1 MVKTLLAAITVTVLL
16 ASSAA
21 PSSAQYRYRGGYGY
35 GGWWNGGAGAV
46 LGLGLGL
53 GFLGG
58 ALATA
63 PYYTAPYYAAPGY
76 GYALLQPYPPLG
88 TGVIHYSNI
97 THTCQI
103 ARLHGG
109 KWCNRPA
116 WKSSRVHGDAPGGD

>member
-1 MVKTLLAAITVTVLL
+1 MVKTLLAAITATVLL

-35 GGWWNGGAGAV
+35 GGGWNGGAGAA

-63 PYYTAPYYAAPGY
+63 PYYTAPYYGAPGY
-76 GYALLQPYPPLG
+76 GYAPAPAVPTTWYWCDPYQQYYPYVPIGLC
-88 TGVIHYSNI
+88 TSVRPI
-97 THTCQI
+97 QI
-103 ARLHGG
+103 
-109 KWCNRPA
+109 
-116 WKSSRVHGDAPGGD
+116 

>member
-1 MVKTLLAAITVTVLL
+1 MVKTILAVITATVLL

-35 GGWWNGGAGAV
+35 GGGWHGGGWNGGNGAA

-63 PYYTAPYYAAPGY
+63 PYYTAPYYGGPGY
-76 GYALLQPYPPLG
+76 GYAPAAAPTHWYWCVLLPQYHPNLPKC
-88 TGVIHYSNI
+88 T
-97 THTCQI
+97 
-103 ARLHGG
+103 
-109 KWCNRPA
+109 
-116 WKSSRVHGDAPGGD
+116 